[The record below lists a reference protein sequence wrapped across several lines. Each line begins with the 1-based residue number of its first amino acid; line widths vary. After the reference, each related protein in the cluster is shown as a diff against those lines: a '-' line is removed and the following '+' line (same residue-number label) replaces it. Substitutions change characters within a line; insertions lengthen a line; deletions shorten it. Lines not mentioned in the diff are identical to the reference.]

1 VADEP
6 GDGLRGDRRPHVA
19 VVALLLLAAGLAVGV
34 IAARGGGEPPPATG
48 AARLVPAD
56 ALVFVHLSTDP
67 DRAAVR
73 RARALAE
80 RFPGFAARRDRILR
94 GLSVRRCG
102 LSREDLRGKE
112 AALALLDARGGTAG
126 SLVLVEGGRDDAD
139 GAAQRRCGAVSVR
152 RIGRY
157 VAIGQPPSLAAAA
170 DVARGRAPALA
181 DDPLFRHATAGL
193 PGDRVAD
200 AWASSAGIRRLLA
213 PQPGLLGTIGALLDR
228 PGLRGAAAALAA
240 GDDRAELTVRSV
252 LSGRAGAGGFAPRL
266 VDDVPADAI
275 AYLGTRGAGPALGRL
290 LGAAGLAGHDV
301 REAGAALAD
310 AVVAVRRALGRRLD
324 GEVGLVLTPGPSGP
338 ALTLL
343 APAGDEAGARR
354 GLRRAEPSLARAV
367 RGGGGRRAFGDTRAG
382 GTPART
388 LAGERPGLSW
398 AVADGKA
405 LVSTRPDG
413 IASMVA
419 ARGKL
424 PGTDAY
430 AATVGDTPDEVA
442 SLVFLDF
449 SQLLRLGEQTGLGD
463 ERSDQA
469 VMADLERV
477 RAVGGSTSGAG
488 DVTTAELVLSI
499 P

>member
-1 VADEP
+1 MARGP
-6 GDGLRGDRRPHVA
+6 RLLRDRRVHVGLA
-19 VVALLLLAAGLAVGV
+19 ALLLLAAGLAVGV

-67 DRAAVR
+67 ERAAVR
-73 RARALAE
+73 RARALAG
-80 RFPGFAARRDRILR
+80 RFPGFEERRDRILR

-102 LSREDLRGKE
+102 LNGDDLRGDE

-126 SLVLVEGGRDDAD
+126 SLVLVDTGRDDAD
-139 GAAQRRCGAVSVR
+139 GTAQRRCGAVSVR
-152 RIGRY
+152 RIGRWL
-157 VAIGQPPSLAAAA
+157 AIGQPASLAAAA
-170 DVARGRAPALA
+170 DVARGRRPALA
-181 DDPLFRHATAGL
+181 DDPLFRHATSGL

-200 AWASSAGIRRLLA
+200 AWASAAGVRRLLR

-240 GDDRAELTVRSV
+240 GEDRAEVTVRSV
-252 LSGRAGAGGFAPRL
+252 LSGRAGAGGFAPEL

-275 AYLGTRGAGPALGRL
+275 AYLGTQGAGSALGRL
-290 LGAAGLAGHDV
+290 LGAAGLAGDDV
-301 REAGAALAD
+301 REAGAALGD

-343 APAGDEAGARR
+343 AEADDEGAARR
-354 GLRRAEPSLARAV
+354 GLRAAEPSLARAV
-367 RGGGGRRAFGDTRAG
+367 LGRGGGRAFRDTRPA

-388 LAGERPGLSW
+388 LRGEGPGLSW
-398 AVADGKA
+398 AVADGTA

-413 IASMVA
+413 IASVA
-419 ARGKL
+419 AARTTL
-424 PGTDAY
+424 PETAAY

-488 DVTTAELVLSI
+488 DLTTAELVLSI